1 MNTMSKLLI
10 SSTISIAALGGVAQ
24 ASDLICKVKG
34 SDDVIMKNIEIL
46 RSNQSIVSID
56 GSYRSPVMGNIYRID
71 GVDGQDISET
81 PTYIAY
87 TQYPLADHELLAT
100 VQVADQPA
108 FTGMCTVTE
117 EM

>member
-1 MNTMSKLLI
+1 MNKLSKLLI
-10 SSTISIAALGGVAQ
+10 GSTITIAALSSVAQ
-24 ASDLICKVKG
+24 AGDLICKVKG
-34 SDDVIMKNIEIL
+34 GDDVVMKNIEIL
-46 RSNQSIVSID
+46 RSNEALVSID
-56 GSYRSPVMGNIYRID
+56 GSYKSPILNNIYRID

-87 TQYPLADHELLAT
+87 GQYPLADHELRAT

>member
-1 MNTMSKLLI
+1 MNTLSKLLI
-10 SSTISIAALGGVAQ
+10 GSTISIAALGGVAQ
-24 ASDLICKVKG
+24 AGDLICKIKG

-46 RSNQSIVSID
+46 RSNQALVKID
-56 GSYRSPVMGNIYRID
+56 GGYMSPTLSNIYRID

-87 TQYPLADHELLAT
+87 TQYPLADHQLLAT
-100 VQVADQPA
+100 VQVAGKPA

>member
-1 MNTMSKLLI
+1 MNILSKLLI
-10 SSTISIAALGGVAQ
+10 SSTIGIAALSGAAQ

-34 SDDVIMKNIEIL
+34 GDDVIMKNIEIL
-46 RSNQSIVSID
+46 RSNQALVKID
-56 GSYRSPVMGNIYRID
+56 GSYMSPTMNNIYRID

-87 TQYPLADHELLAT
+87 TQYPLADHQLLAT